1 MYKTDSYSRVVTLLQ
16 VIKRAMH
23 YKIIYKIY
31 HFLCVLICVN
41 ILVETRLFGYG
52 NVSQACF
59 RTNLFE
65 TPSGVALT
73 LTCEGSSSYISDIFD
88 VTYFRPFPRGDT
100 ICSDNEYDEEE
111 CCEFI
116 SPNDPICMVS
126 LGYDDE
132 NMVNIRDGC
141 LNKTICNVTQE
152 PLYMEECSD
161 NCASSGA
168 RSIARLCW
176 SRIIEVSY
184 GCHIESGTDNCAGK
198 FEYISLV

>member
-1 MYKTDSYSRVVTLLQ
+1 M
-16 VIKRAMH
+16 AMH
-23 YKIIYKIY
+23 YKRIYKTY
-31 HFLCVLICVN
+31 HFLCVLLCVN

-88 VTYFRPFPRGDT
+88 VTYFRPSSRGDAV
-100 ICSDNEYDEEE
+100 CSDDGYDEEG

-116 SPNDPICMVS
+116 YANDPICMVS

-132 NMVNIRDGC
+132 SMVNIRDGC
-141 LNKTICNVTQE
+141 LNKTICNITQA
-152 PLYMEECSD
+152 PMYMRRCTS
-161 NCASSGA
+161 NCWGSGSSTD
-168 RSIARLCW
+168 RLCW
-176 SRIIEVSY
+176 SRIVEVSY
-184 GCHIESGTDNCAGK
+184 GCHIESAIDNCAGK
-198 FEYISLV
+198 F